1 MRIFHIYFHIA
12 TFLKKGWHL
21 YIHIYMCMCVC
32 VYFIIYIY
40 IYIYL
45 FTEGRNKKKIIIF
58 ILPGFSQL
66 KREQSSEK
74 TLIKDTSLTAAKK
87 IIWKK
92 APTRKRFGSKFFFT
106 CTLFVF
112 NSVAIYRIAPKEIS
126 CGRYLKQ
133 CYCTRSFKSLNS
145 LRVNFLTNSVAKWA
159 VFPFFLVFY

>member
-45 FTEGRNKKKIIIF
+45 FTEGRNKKIIIF

-74 TLIKDTSLTAAKK
+74 TLIKDTSLTAKK

-133 CYCTRSFKSLNS
+133 CYCTRSFKGLNS